1 MKQGI
6 TFFALLALLLHPLW
20 AQIQK
25 VGNQGFI
32 DWNKREIT
40 ATGIGAPNPEMPAV
54 TARPMALQA
63 ARTIALRNALE
74 VIKGI
79 HLTSNTTVENYMVSS
94 DVVSKNVQGF
104 IRSFKESKPKY
115 MSDKTIEVSVTIP
128 MDNKFSETLLA
139 QEIKTLPTALPT
151 SNITSSSNFTGLIVD
166 ATGLDVMP
174 SMAPKIVDEAGREV
188 YGSAYVSRE
197 WAVKWGMAGYAKST
211 AQARNLKDRIG
222 ESPGI
227 IKAQAVKGSNK
238 TDIQISNAD
247 AQSIS
252 SAAKSM
258 NFLADCRVIIVVD

>member
-1 MKQGI
+1 
-6 TFFALLALLLHPLW
+6 
-20 AQIQK
+20 
-25 VGNQGFI
+25 
-32 DWNKREIT
+32 
-40 ATGIGAPNPEMPAV
+40 
-54 TARPMALQA
+54 
-63 ARTIALRNALE
+63 
-74 VIKGI
+74 
-79 HLTSNTTVENYMVSS
+79 
-94 DVVSKNVQGF
+94 
-104 IRSFKESKPKY
+104 

-139 QEIKTLPTALPT
+139 KEVQAHPSALPT
-151 SNITSSSNFTGLIVD
+151 SSIVSSSNFTGLIID
-166 ATGLDVMP
+166 ATGLGVMP
-174 SMAPKIVDEAGREV
+174 SMAPKVLDESGKEI

-211 AQARNLKDRIG
+211 AQASSLKDRIG

-238 TDIQISNAD
+238 TDIQSTNAD